1 MSLMDATDHGAS
13 PTDDR
18 VEIFADMLCPFAH
31 VGIHRVLEARLDRG
45 GSTPKL
51 WIRAWPLE
59 TINDGPFDG
68 DLLADEI
75 AALRAG
81 VAPELFAGFDA
92 RTFPATAMPAFALA
106 AAAYRVAP
114 AVGEAVSIDLRNRL
128 WEHGQDIAD
137 PGVLVEVGETHGVE
151 VTDEDRA
158 TVAVDHAEGVARGVI
173 GSPYFFANGDGFFC
187 PAFRVSRDD
196 AGFHVTPDRERFAAF
211 VDVALG

>member
-1 MSLMDATDHGAS
+1 MEATDHGGS
-13 PTDDR
+13 PTDTR

-45 GSTPKL
+45 GSSPKL

-68 DLLADEI
+68 DLLADEV

-81 VAPELFAGFDA
+81 VAPELFAGFDPK
-92 RTFPATAMPAFALA
+92 TFPATAIPAFATA
-106 AAAYRVAP
+106 AAGYRIAS

-137 PGVLVEVGETHGVE
+137 PGVLAEVAETHGFE

-158 TVAVDHAEGVARGVI
+158 TVETDHSEGEARGVI
-173 GSPYFFANGDGFFC
+173 GSPYFFAGGDGFFC
-187 PAFRVSRDD
+187 PTFAVAHDD
-196 AGFHVTPDRERFAAF
+196 GGFHVTPDPQRFSAF
-211 VDVALG
+211 VDAAFG